1 MFYCSVYVF
10 IYKEN
15 EMNDYFKG
23 ILMGIIITLLLI
35 SMMGFGSGALG
46 TKFNPMYVKIVG

>member
-1 MFYCSVYVF
+1 
-10 IYKEN
+10 
-15 EMNDYFKG
+15 MNDYFKG